1 MDTGKILMGMAML
14 LITIGLLVH
23 PAGAAETGGIS
34 TLGQGNVIGYTGPAP
49 VCSDIPCITG
59 TGSHRPRHAPVR
71 TIDHA
76 TYIASVNPRIS
87 HTSYMMDVLRG
98 G

>member
-34 TLGQGNVIGYTGPAP
+34 TVGQGNVIGYTGPAP

-59 TGSHRPRHAPVR
+59 TGVPQAPPRTR
-71 TIDHA
+71 TND
-76 TYIASVNPRIS
+76 
-87 HTSYMMDVLRG
+87 
-98 G
+98 

>member
-23 PAGAAETGGIS
+23 PAGAAETGSIS
-34 TLGQGNVIGYTGPAP
+34 IVGQGNAIGGTGPAP
-49 VCSDIPCITG
+49 GCSDITCVA
-59 TGSHRPRHAPVR
+59 GSGSSFP
-71 TIDHA
+71 A
-76 TYIASVNPRIS
+76 TYPYERLTTSPVSLSVNTRVFP
-87 HTSYMMDVLRG
+87 TSNLMDMLPG